1 MGSEAALWLTVDVI
15 GSLAL
20 LGGACLA
27 IGVAT
32 ARPLRVRTF
41 WAGAAVGMAI
51 LAADERFSLHE
62 RAGRWLDAE
71 GVSTPLGLNHMDDA
85 VLLATA
91 ALAMVFVG
99 AFWREASMSPAF
111 LATLGAAAAVTAL
124 ALGIDAFAPVD
135 GWAPRAEEPVELAGQ
150 LLLLAAFARRW
161 QEVRSPRSPSV
172 TVPAGHLRAEA
183 AKDS

>member
-1 MGSEAALWLTVDVI
+1 MGPEAALWLTVDVI

-20 LGGACLA
+20 LAGACFA
-27 IGVAT
+27 VGTAS
-32 ARPLRVRTF
+32 ARPLGVRTF
-41 WAGAAVGMAI
+41 WVGAAIGMAI

-62 RAGRWLDAE
+62 RAGRWLDGE
-71 GVSTPLGLNHMDDA
+71 GVGTPPGLNHMDDA
-85 VLLATA
+85 VLLVTA
-91 ALAMVFVG
+91 ALGVVFV
-99 AFWREASMSPAF
+99 AVFWREAAMSRRF

-161 QEVRSPRSPSV
+161 LEVRSPESSAMRL
-172 TVPAGHLRAEA
+172 PARPLQADA
-183 AKDS
+183 PKDG